1 MQKGVFQNAIC
12 RLLKCR
18 CELVLQQW
26 LFFTDSFL
34 YCYHSAGWLKT
45 LCLSHNDFLST
56 YYIYAFRQTLRVFTY
71 VSSLQ
76 IIDFLWLGWSD
87 IDNAINLCWLPS
99 QYDFHIICRLSTY
112 YKLDFHTLYV
122 GFPCRE
128 NIEKSIQS
136 FGCLFFLMYLCS
148 RKSPIWLSWQSNAFV
163 MRRSPVRVRVSALY
177 AELAHRQCTSF
188 PSLRGGF
195 DSRIPL

>member
-1 MQKGVFQNAIC
+1 MCLEIILQYLIGFSLQYRRKQFISCFVTFRLSIGYKRQSKRCPFAIQKGMFYSVIC

-34 YCYHSAGWLKT
+34 YCYHSVGRLKT

-76 IIDFLWLGWSD
+76 IIDFLWLGWDD

-99 QYDFHIICRLSTY
+99 QYDFHIIQY
-112 YKLDFHTLYV
+112 YLT
-122 GFPCRE
+122 
-128 NIEKSIQS
+128 
-136 FGCLFFLMYLCS
+136 M
-148 RKSPIWLSWQSNAFV
+148 
-163 MRRSPVRVRVSALY
+163 
-177 AELAHRQCTSF
+177 
-188 PSLRGGF
+188 
-195 DSRIPL
+195 

>member
-1 MQKGVFQNAIC
+1 MHLEITLQYSIGFSPQYRRKRFISCFVTIRLSIGYKRQSKRCPFAIQ
-12 RLLKCR
+12 
-18 CELVLQQW
+18 LVLQQS

-87 IDNAINLCWLPS
+87 INYAINLCWLPS
-99 QYDFHIICRLSTY
+99 QYDFHIIQY
-112 YKLDFHTLYV
+112 YLT
-122 GFPCRE
+122 
-128 NIEKSIQS
+128 
-136 FGCLFFLMYLCS
+136 M
-148 RKSPIWLSWQSNAFV
+148 
-163 MRRSPVRVRVSALY
+163 
-177 AELAHRQCTSF
+177 
-188 PSLRGGF
+188 
-195 DSRIPL
+195 